1 MTALLNES
9 SVNEALLDKELQA
22 FVDKVLVEAEEAF
35 TVFRE
40 THTITANGTVGF
52 IERVPGRELLVSVNY
67 GGPWNYRKPLQATV
81 TDFAGNVL
89 LGKGKGGLGRY
100 TRLFQQHTDI
110 TTVSHVHSPYLG
122 AWAQTHRTL
131 PFHYVP
137 VQRYQLARELPV
149 YIDRRQAEVDFI
161 LEKIAENPFNL
172 AILEANGGS
181 TVWGKQGLRAT
192 AEFILLLEEGA
203 QLQLLADALGGSRPY
218 GPGVLTQQWK
228 MSGLYE
234 RATELGLVP
243 AIDRHN

>member
-1 MTALLNES
+1 MTVLINEQID
-9 SVNEALLDKELQA
+9 LDT
-22 FVDKVLVEAEEAF
+22 FVDQVVAEAEAAF

-52 IERVPGRELLVSVNY
+52 IERVPGQERLVSVNY
-67 GGPWNYRKPLQATV
+67 GGPWKRHQPLQASV
-81 TDFAGNVL
+81 SDFAGNVVR
-89 LGKGKGGLGRY
+89 GKAKGGLGRY
-100 TRLFQQHTDI
+100 TKLFQTHADVS
-110 TTVSHVHSPYLG
+110 TVSHVHSPYLG

-161 LEKIAENPFNL
+161 LDKIAENPFNL
-172 AILEANGGS
+172 AILEANGGA

-203 QLQLLADALGGSRPY
+203 QIQLLADALGGSRPY

-243 AIDRHN
+243 GIDRRN

>member
-1 MTALLNES
+1 MTVLIHEQPIS
-9 SVNEALLDKELQA
+9 QELQS
-22 FVDKVLVEAEEAF
+22 FIDQVLIDAEEAF

-40 THTITANGTVGF
+40 TNTITANGTVGF
-52 IERVPGRELLVSVNY
+52 IERVPGQELLVSVNY

-81 TDFAGNVL
+81 TDFAGKVIF
-89 LGKGKGGLGRY
+89 GKGKGGLGRY
-100 TRLFQQHTDI
+100 TKLFQQHPDV

-137 VQRYQLARELPV
+137 VQRYQLARELAV
-149 YIDRRQAEVDFI
+149 YIDRRQPEVDFI
-161 LEKIAENPFNL
+161 LDTLAANPFNL

-203 QLQLLADALGGSRPY
+203 RLQLLADALGGSRAY

-234 RATELGLVP
+234 RASELGLVP
-243 AIDRHN
+243 GIDRKA

>member
-1 MTALLNES
+1 MTVLLNERP
-9 SVNEALLDKELQA
+9 LTTELQA
-22 FVDKVLVEAEEAF
+22 FIDQVLAEAEAAF

-40 THTITANGTVGF
+40 TNTITANGTVGF
-52 IERVPGRELLVSVNY
+52 IERVPGQELLVAVNY
-67 GGPWNYRKPLQATV
+67 AGPWNYRKPLEATV
-81 TDFAGNVL
+81 SDFAGNVI

-100 TRLFQQHTDI
+100 GKLFQHHADI
-110 TTVSHVHSPYLG
+110 TTVSHVHTPYLG

-161 LEKIAENPFNL
+161 LEQIAANPFTL

-203 QLQLLADALGGSRPY
+203 QIQLLADALGGSRPY

-243 AIDRHN
+243 GIDHRS

>member
-1 MTALLNES
+1 MTVLINEQID
-9 SVNEALLDKELQA
+9 LDT
-22 FVDKVLVEAEEAF
+22 FVDQVVAEAEAAF

-52 IERVPGRELLVSVNY
+52 IERVPGQELLVSVNY
-67 GGPWNYRKPLQATV
+67 GGPWKRHQPLQASV
-81 TDFAGNVL
+81 SDFAGNVVR
-89 LGKGKGGLGRY
+89 GKAKGGLGRY
-100 TRLFQQHTDI
+100 TKLFQTHADV

-161 LEKIAENPFNL
+161 LDKIAENPFNL
-172 AILEANGGS
+172 AILEANGGA

-203 QLQLLADALGGSRPY
+203 QIQLLADALGGSRPY

-243 AIDRHN
+243 GIDRRN

>member
-1 MTALLNES
+1 MTVLINERP
-9 SVNEALLDKELQA
+9 VTAELQA
-22 FVDKVLVEAEEAF
+22 FIDQVLAEAEAAF
-35 TVFRE
+35 GVFRE
-40 THTITANGTVGF
+40 TNTITANGTVGF
-52 IERVPGRELLVSVNY
+52 IERVPGEELLVAVNY
-67 GGPWNYRKPLQATV
+67 GGPWNHRKPLQATV
-81 TDFAGNVL
+81 SDFSGNVIV
-89 LGKGKGGLGRY
+89 GKGKGGLGRY
-100 TRLFQQHTDI
+100 TKLFQTHADI

-161 LEKIAENPFNL
+161 LDKIAENPFNL
-172 AILEANGGS
+172 AILEANGGA

-203 QLQLLADALGGSRPY
+203 QIQLLADALGGSRPY

-234 RATELGLVP
+234 RADELGLVP
-243 AIDRHN
+243 GIDRRS

>member
-1 MTALLNES
+1 MTVLTTEHLIDADL
-9 SVNEALLDKELQA
+9 KA
-22 FVDKVLVEAEEAF
+22 FIEQVLHEAEQAF

-40 THTITANGTVGF
+40 TNTITANGTVGF
-52 IERVPGRELLVSVNY
+52 IERVPGEELLVSVNY

-81 TDFAGNVL
+81 TDFTGKVIY
-89 LGKGKGGLGRY
+89 GKGKGGLGRY
-100 TRLFQQHTDI
+100 TKLFQTHPDV

-161 LEKIAENPFNL
+161 LDKIAENPFNL

-203 QLQLLADALGGSRPY
+203 QLQLLADALGGSRAY

-228 MSGLYE
+228 MSGLFE

-243 AIDRHN
+243 AIDRRD

>member
-1 MTALLNES
+1 MTVLIKEQID
-9 SVNEALLDKELQA
+9 LDT
-22 FVDKVLVEAEEAF
+22 FVDQVVAEAEAAF

-52 IERVPGRELLVSVNY
+52 IERVPGQELLVSVNY
-67 GGPWNYRKPLQATV
+67 GGPWKRHQPLQASV
-81 TDFAGNVL
+81 SDFAGNVVR
-89 LGKGKGGLGRY
+89 GKAKGGLGRY
-100 TRLFQQHTDI
+100 TKLFQTHADVS
-110 TTVSHVHSPYLG
+110 TVSHVHSPYLG

-161 LEKIAENPFNL
+161 LDKIAENPFNL
-172 AILEANGGS
+172 AILEANGGA

-203 QLQLLADALGGSRPY
+203 QIQLLADALGGSRPY

-243 AIDRHN
+243 GIDRRN

>member
-1 MTALLNES
+1 MTVLINERP
-9 SVNEALLDKELQA
+9 VTAELQT
-22 FVDKVLVEAEEAF
+22 FVDQVVTEAEAAF
-35 TVFRE
+35 SVFRE
-40 THTITANGTVGF
+40 TNTITANGTVGF
-52 IERVPGRELLVSVNY
+52 IERVPGEELLVSVNY
-67 GGPWNYRKPLQATV
+67 GGPWNHRKPLQATV
-81 TDFAGNVL
+81 TDFSGNVIV
-89 LGKGKGGLGRY
+89 GKGKGGLGRY
-100 TRLFQQHTDI
+100 TKLFQTHADI

-161 LEKIAENPFNL
+161 LDKITENPFNL

-192 AEFILLLEEGA
+192 VEFILLLEEGA
-203 QLQLLADALGGSRPY
+203 QIQLLADALGGSRPY

-234 RATELGLVP
+234 RASELGLVP
-243 AIDRHN
+243 GIDRRS